1 MSEPYHTDA
10 EIRPFRIEVPQDDL
24 DDLQYRLTRTRW
36 ANELPPEERGS
47 GSPAGSTASQSPM
60 SRSWSSTGATATTGA
75 SRRRSSTSIRSSPP
89 PSTGRTSTSCT

>member
-24 DDLQYRLTRTRW
+24 DDLQYRLTRPKSEAAGAR
-36 ANELPPEERGS
+36 LDRFR
-47 GSPAGSTASQSPM
+47 PAGSTASRSPM